1 MKDLEKAIDDL
12 IRHTTAG
19 RAAMLRDILA
29 EVRLLRRE
37 RDAAR
42 SALREGSGIG
52 DRDAG
57 IGDAPYTLPGIPDPR
72 SPIPDP
78 RPDMPERERPG

>member
-12 IRHTTAG
+12 IRHATAG

-42 SALREGSGIG
+42 EALRVS
-52 DRDAG
+52 
-57 IGDAPYTLPGIPDPR
+57 PGIKA
-72 SPIPDP
+72 
-78 RPDMPERERPG
+78 PGR